1 MFENSNATIW
11 NLHILFAALYA
22 PKTNSIPLL
31 YIGLGGTLAQTA
43 GLAVGFSPD
52 KIVKFF
58 RQVSGKKIVAWR
70 SHLEEAFKKMIEVN
84 RELIGKEIEKIERL
98 KRSALDNAKS
108 KIQRE
113 KDELID
119 EKHPLNRWSNELGK
133 GREVAQSIRQENDE

>member
-1 MFENSNATIW
+1 MAG
-11 NLHILFAALYA
+11 
-22 PKTNSIPLL
+22 
-31 YIGLGGTLAQTA
+31 IGGVAGVAGGVGGVA
-43 GLAVGFSPD
+43 GGVGGVAGGGIGVGVGGVLD
-52 KIVKFF
+52 KIIKFF
-58 RQVSGKKIVAWR
+58 KPVSGKKIDAWG
-70 SHLEEAFKKMIEVN
+70 SHLKDALRKNIENN

-98 KRSALDNAKS
+98 RRSALDNAKS